1 MENLNELKPVGKL
14 SPFAHFCCTIG
25 NLPTSYMIS
34 LTYEEQLL
42 WLCNYLEKTVIPA
55 VNTNAEAV
63 AELQNLYIQLK
74 EYVDN
79 YFTNLDVQEE
89 INNKLDEMANSGELV
104 DIIASY
110 LEVNSLLCF
119 NTLNDL
125 KNADNLIDGSFTRI
139 FGKLTYNDGY
149 GNLYKIRALVN
160 TDVIDDDNIVALTNY
175 PTLVAEKINNTIIN
189 NLQNDIN
196 NINNNIE
203 DINTNINNI
212 NNNLDKKQNLLDK
225 LVVFGDSWSDT
236 NVTDS
241 IWSTNVA
248 SELNLTLHNYAVN
261 GAGFVAPSNNLISS
275 QITTFSN
282 SNVDKTRVKFIVLA
296 GGINDYRNNIRF
308 EDTAKAISNAIANL
322 KNLCPQAKI
331 IYVSN
336 CQYPYTRAQSYYWV
350 SLHNY
355 LSTSHQ
361 ISTYNMDGT
370 FGKPLFNNNNYY
382 HLTRNG
388 QLLWGRNI
396 VATLTG
402 GEIINYR
409 CQEKFEDSEIKL
421 LYSTQRIKDMIFINL
436 TIIPKTNLNNK
447 SISFSSP
454 RFILFRYRYYWYC
467 W

>member
-42 WLCNYLEKTVIPA
+42 WLCQYLEKTVIPA

-89 INNKLDEMANSGELV
+89 INNKLDEMAKSGELV

-175 PTLVAEKINNTIIN
+175 PTLIAEKINNTIIN

>member
-1 MENLNELKPVGKL
+1 MENLNLIKPEKVQNIINK
-14 SPFAHFCCTIG
+14 FCYTIG
-25 NLPTSYMIS
+25 MIPTSYKVS
-34 LTYEEQLL
+34 LTYEEQIIAIGH
-42 WLCNYLEKTVIPA
+42 YLEETVIPA
-55 VNTNAEAV
+55 LNNNAEAV
-63 AELQNLYIQLK
+63 AELQNLFIELK
-74 EYVDN
+74 NYVNN
-79 YFTNLDVQEE
+79 YFDNLDVQEE
-89 INNKLDEMANSGELV
+89 INNKLDNMAQSGELAN
-104 DIIASY
+104 IIASY

-119 NTLNDL
+119 NTINDL

-149 GNLYKIRALVN
+149 GNFYKIRALVN

-175 PTLVAEKINNTIIN
+175 PTLVAEKITNTIIFD
-189 NLQNDIN
+189 LQNDIN

-212 NNNLDKKQNLLDK
+212 NNNLNKKQNLLDK

-241 IWSTNVA
+241 IWTTNVA
-248 SELNLTLHNYAVN
+248 SELNLTLHNYAVS

-275 QITTFSN
+275 QITSFSN
-282 SNVDKTRVKFIVLA
+282 SNVDKTKVKFIVLA
-296 GGINDYRNNIRF
+296 GGINDYRNNISS
-308 EDTAKAISNAIANL
+308 EDTANAISNAITNL

-336 CQYPYTRAQSYYWV
+336 CQYPYTRAQSFYWV
-350 SLHNY
+350 TLHNF

-436 TIIPKTNLNNK
+436 TIKPKTNLNKK
-447 SISFSSP
+447 SISFSNP